1 MDSRSNDD
9 VVPFR
14 VALMLKRYKFG
25 SNTVARYLGKSRGLV
40 QSWMQAGESH
50 ALAER
55 QFKIAAFERKLKT
68 VRRNITKENIY
79 YLLTMKLIDL
89 DLPPEY
95 IGKHMGV
102 PTSTIRTWKEG
113 VSPKGVK
120 KLFIDRDYLDKEFR
134 NVMDFLSERSTR
146 ENKFYYLAIKLS
158 KTARQK
164 VGRRRIGGKT
174 ISNILVNHYNLIRTI
189 PKETITC
196 WINGRRVPKNAFAV
210 LKNDDIIEEEYRN
223 IVEDL
228 TQKHMDYHI
237 AKALHDRYNWK
248 YSKISKTL
256 GLDKEKVRGWV
267 KKDRGNP
274 EAKCFK
280 NPSLI
285 EDELKRYVEVAPNG
299 GDVIEHHVEDMG
311 VPAAYESDFDEEL
324 EDEILYHLSYFPQGL
339 SSPLA
344 IKTILIDN
352 KDAELNEILFI
363 LNNSPRI
370 IRKGKRW
377 VLRQENGE
385 F

>member
-55 QFKIAAFERKLKT
+55 QFKIAAFEKKLKA

-79 YLLTMKLIDL
+79 YLLTMKLMKL

-95 IGKHMGV
+95 IGKHLGV
-102 PTSTIRTWKEG
+102 PTSTIRTWKDG

-120 KLFIDRDYLDKEFR
+120 RLFIDRDYLDKEFR
-134 NVMDFLSERSTR
+134 NVMGFLSERSTR
-146 ENKFYYLAIKLS
+146 ENKYYYLAIKLS
-158 KTARQK
+158 ETARQK

-174 ISNILVNHYNLIRTI
+174 ISNILVEYYNLTRPI

-196 WINGRRVPKNAFAV
+196 WINGRRVPKTAFSA
-210 LKNDDIIEEEYRN
+210 LKNENIIEEEYRN
-223 IVEDL
+223 IVDSI
-228 TQKHMDYHI
+228 TVKHMDYHV

-280 NPSLI
+280 NSALV
-285 EDELKRYVEVAPNG
+285 EQELKKYVEVYPDG
-299 GDVIEHHVEDMG
+299 GEVINSPEEDMEKQ
-311 VPAAYESDFDEEL
+311 ATFKSEFDEEL
-324 EDEILYHLSYFPQGL
+324 EDEILYHLSYFPSGL

-344 IKTILIDN
+344 IKSILIDN
-352 KDAELNEILFI
+352 KDADLEEILFV
-363 LNNSPRI
+363 LNNSPKI
-370 IRKGKRW
+370 IRRGKRW
-377 VLRQENGE
+377 VLKP
-385 F
+385 

>member
-55 QFKIAAFERKLKT
+55 QFKIAAFEKKLKT

-95 IGKHMGV
+95 IGKHLGV
-102 PTSTIRTWKEG
+102 PTSTIRTWKDG

-134 NVMDFLSERSTR
+134 NVMGFLSERSTR
-146 ENKFYYLAIKLS
+146 ENKYYYLAIKLS
-158 KTARQK
+158 ETARQK

-174 ISNILVNHYNLIRTI
+174 ISKIMVDHYNLTRSI

-196 WINGRRVPKNAFAV
+196 WINGRRVPKNAFAA

-223 IVEDL
+223 IVDNL

-248 YSKISKTL
+248 YSKISQEL
-256 GLDKEKVRGWV
+256 ELDKEKVRGWV

-280 NPSLI
+280 NPALV
-285 EDELKRYVEVAPNG
+285 EEELKKYVEVYPNG
-299 GDVIEHHVEDMG
+299 GEVIKSPVEDIEEQN
-311 VPAAYESDFDEEL
+311 PIESEFDEEL
-324 EDEILYHLSYFPQGL
+324 EDEILYHLSYFPSGL
-339 SSPLA
+339 SSPMA
-344 IKTILIDN
+344 IKSILIDN
-352 KDAELNEILFI
+352 KDADIEDILFV
-363 LNNSPRI
+363 LNNSPKI
-370 IRKGKRW
+370 VRKGKRW
-377 VLRQENGE
+377 VLRQ
-385 F
+385 